1 VRPSLVRA
9 HLAAA
14 GGILPGSRRT
24 LRTQLMFVAVAVGIG
39 MTVAGAVGDGVAL
52 GLALG
57 LGLAAGGEVA
67 GEAGVELAAP
77 WPLLDSRSVASFSL
91 TSLMPTIRPTAMVT
105 IRGRAISMIRF
116 LGRRSPDQPLS
127 RMTSPPTRPMD
138 ALRRSR

>member
-1 VRPSLVRA
+1 
-9 HLAAA
+9 
-14 GGILPGSRRT
+14 
-24 LRTQLMFVAVAVGIG
+24 MFVAVAVGVG
-39 MTVAGAVGDGVAL
+39 VTVAAAVGDGVA
-52 GLALG
+52 

-67 GEAGVELAAP
+67 GEAGVELAVP
-77 WPLLDSRSVASFSL
+77 WPLLDSRSVAFFSL

-127 RMTSPPTRPMD
+127 RMMSPPTRPMD